1 MYTLRVWGWLG
12 AIASGCAA
20 TTAPLPTETW
30 VSPETAQSVAEAEV
44 LRADGLGRVSI
55 EQVDVLVIGA
65 GPAGLAAAVEA
76 THRGQTVRVL
86 EARDMKEDYLP
97 RTWLFAGTELQLQ
110 EEIADSGEILL
121 DEWTDLT
128 GGDPDSPR
136 VAGYALH
143 QAELVYDWMTG
154 LGYEFAL
161 DSCNRCEGMGS
172 RRRLHTMLST
182 HNYFYD
188 ELDSDTVRLATA
200 AESLV
205 VAPDGRVVGAEFY
218 DWQTGE
224 VGWIEARWTVVATG
238 GFLADL
244 DRVVAARPELED
256 VDLWVGSLP
265 WADGNGHDM
274 VTAVG
279 GDVVNESAIGL
290 YGHLLP
296 DPFSGTGATAP
307 TIAHG
312 IWVDS
317 TGTRFT
323 NETAASS
330 MDNGEAAAARP
341 GGIVWAILDD
351 RTGPRIRFDD
361 ESRDYSLTLQDLQD
375 AELAHTADSLDGLA
389 LATDL
394 PAEVLAQSVDAWNTQ
409 LAEDL
414 PDPFGR
420 DRPDEH
426 PIASPPFHAVRVV
439 VTPCKAFGGIA
450 VNDAGIVLDTAGRP
464 IRGLLAA
471 GEAAGMA
478 GGSLVGSDF
487 ASGQASGFSGSV
499 TAVVYSGRVAG
510 ATASGQEL

>member
-1 MYTLRVWGWLG
+1 VVLS
-12 AIASGCAA
+12 SGCAA
-20 TTAPLPTETW
+20 STAPLPTDGW
-30 VSPETAQSVAEAEV
+30 ISPNEAVPAGATQPPSVATPGEAPVET
-44 LRADGLGRVSI
+44 
-55 EQVDVLVIGA
+55 VDVLVIGA

-76 THRGQTVRVL
+76 THRGQTVRVV

-97 RTWLFAGTELQLQ
+97 RTWLFAGTDLQTDA
-110 EEIADSGEILL
+110 EIIDSGETLL

-128 GGDPDSPR
+128 GGDPDSPQ
-136 VAGYALH
+136 VARYALH
-143 QAELVYDWMTG
+143 QVELVYDWMTD
-154 LGYEFAL
+154 LGYEFTL
-161 DSCNRCEGMGS
+161 DSCDRCEGMGS

-182 HNYFYD
+182 HNYLYD
-188 ELDSDTVRLATA
+188 ELEPDTVRLATA

-205 VAPDGRVVGAEFY
+205 TAEDGRVIGAEFF
-218 DWQTGE
+218 DWQAGE
-224 VGWIEARWTVVATG
+224 RGWIEARWTVVATG

-265 WADGNGHDM
+265 WARGNGHDM

-279 GDVVNESAIGL
+279 GDFVNDGAVGL

-296 DPFSGTGATAP
+296 DPYSGTGATAP
-307 TIAHG
+307 TVAHG
-312 IWVDS
+312 IWVDT
-317 TGTRFT
+317 TGVRFT
-323 NETAASS
+323 DETAASS
-330 MDNGEAAAARP
+330 MHTGEAAAARP
-341 GGIVWAILDD
+341 GGIVWSIMDD
-351 RTGPRIRFDD
+351 HTGPRIRFDD
-361 ESRDYSLTLQDLQD
+361 ESRDYSLTLEDLQD
-375 AELAHTADSLDGLA
+375 AGLAHTAADLDGLA
-389 LATDL
+389 LVADL
-394 PAEVLAQSVDAWNTQ
+394 PADTLAQTVDAWNRQ
-409 LAEDL
+409 LAEAL

-426 PIASPPFHAVRVV
+426 LIATPPFHAVRVV

-450 VNDAGIVLDTAGRP
+450 VDESGIVLDTAGRP

-499 TAVVYSGRVAG
+499 TAVVYSGRTAG
-510 ATASGQEL
+510 ATASGHSL